1 MGIPALDAPTELT
14 KHEITKT
21 PLWYYCLQEA
31 ASHKGKLGSVG
42 GTIVATVILRL
53 LHLDAESIFCPKHDF
68 TPWNGLGATQGGKY
82 TIGHMLQFVEKNRDN
97 IVNADGLDI
106 REQLYTLL
114 SRILGM
120 ISSTP
125 SRFPHWFLDG
135 VSFNGSALLYAL
147 ISSRNLAKGTL
158 SER

>member
-97 IVNADGLDI
+97 IINADGLDI
-106 REQLYTLL
+106 REQLYT
-114 SRILGM
+114 
-120 ISSTP
+120 
-125 SRFPHWFLDG
+125 
-135 VSFNGSALLYAL
+135 
-147 ISSRNLAKGTL
+147 
-158 SER
+158 